1 VNEATREALLKAAY
15 LADRMEDFLSAIKEI
30 RKAWSKDGISID
42 EWYDFYQELE
52 VLKSFA
58 TVLESSNLPAFKV
71 ASTIGHKLEEF

>member
-1 VNEATREALLKAAY
+1 MNEATREALLKAAY
-15 LADRMEDFLSAIKEI
+15 LADRMDDFLSAIKEI
-30 RKAWSKDGISID
+30 RKAWSKDEINID

-58 TVLESSNLPAFKV
+58 LVLERTSLPAFKV